1 MKELKIDHDFKNLLP
16 PLSDDEFSR
25 LESDILKDGIR
36 ENLLTWNGF
45 IIDGHNRYEIATR
58 HKLEFK
64 TTNKEFS
71 NKQEVIQWMLN
82 NQLGRRNLPK
92 EKRVDIILQAD
103 ELIESLYEKGRE
115 VISKTSTESNKIRH
129 KNESQLGSREPSR
142 KTTHN
147 TNEEIARMAKTSPA
161 TVQRMRKIKKENP
174 ELYEEVTQ
182 GKKAVNTAYNELPTV
197 KKPVDKPKEV
207 EPKEA
212 QVDKPKKKTSRSSQL
227 YDFPN
232 PEITKEETEKLMF
245 GANVTTLFMH
255 LSEIESFY
263 GRTKNIEEVIN
274 EAMKRDE
281 ASMKDYK
288 EVLKKIITTM
298 EEF

>member
-16 PLSDDEFSR
+16 PLSEDEFSR

-36 ENLLTWNGF
+36 ENLLIWNGF

-103 ELIESLYEKGRE
+103 ELIRSLYEKGRE
-115 VISKTSTESNKIRH
+115 ARVGGAEIT
-129 KNESQLGSREPSR
+129 NEIKKGRFKSADPKRNS
-142 KTTHN
+142 THN

-161 TVQRMRKIKKENP
+161 TVQRMRKIKNENP

-182 GKKAVNTAYNELPTV
+182 GKKAVRTAYNELPTV

-207 EPKEA
+207 EPKET

-288 EVLKKIITTM
+288 EVLEKIITTM